1 MSSNSKPS
9 TNLAQTPN
17 GIDSADNAMALDNS
31 PLGESGDKDE
41 HRMQDGN
48 KDVEM
53 KVTESRGEE
62 DEEDKE
68 DKEDEEDALPDH
80 HQNDMHGDSNEESN
94 DSNPQLN
101 HNQCPVPTKQCI
113 KLRGAAF
120 KQGPS
125 GLPEVNMTMLID
137 YLLMSISPL

>member
-101 HNQCPVPTKQCI
+101 HNQYPVPTKQRI

-120 KQGPS
+120 KQGLS